1 AKFGCCDLRAFRGSA
16 ATSTWLLGGVLPQV
30 RRFFVIFCGAEDGTV
45 GDAGHIGV
53 VDRSQVDI
61 T

>member
-1 AKFGCCDLRAFRGSA
+1 MAFRWGFA
-16 ATSTWLLGGVLPQV
+16 ASKTV
-30 RRFFVIFCGAEDGTV
+30 FVIFCGAEDGTV